1 MVLYCRDEAAGK
13 EALPS
18 RANALQARRE
28 ASDFWQSLLLRRAKN
43 LLSLPSLAA
52 QLRAFLV
59 PFTLHPQ
66 VVAKKKAQPGMVLA
80 SPVGLLGA
88 SFRFVRYAVAPLTNR
103 RPKMG
108 RLFPSVTNSPG
119 CRAPMGLACSTF
131 VSADKMPEPVV
142 VFPLVLLWGDCLC
155 TPQGVVGADK
165 YISKYWETWWNPYY

>member
-1 MVLYCRDEAAGK
+1 MVLYRRDEAAGK

-18 RANALQARRE
+18 GANALQARRE
-28 ASDFWQSLLLRRAKN
+28 ASDFWQSLLLKRAKN

-80 SPVGLLGA
+80 SPVGFTWG
-88 SFRFVRYAVAPLTNR
+88 FFPFCQVR
-103 RPKMG
+103 
-108 RLFPSVTNSPG
+108 

-131 VSADKMPEPVV
+131 VSADKMSEPVE